1 MGLNRCVS
9 VSVVVVFRDVQ
20 RYMGAAI
27 ESLLAQTL
35 RDTELIL
42 VDDGSTDGSA
52 RVADE
57 YARRDPRIRVI
68 RTEPRGIPAARNSAL
83 GAAGCD
89 LVAVLDAD
97 DVAEP
102 GRLQAQV
109 AYMRAHPDCVA
120 LGTQALLIDADGDEI
135 GRSDQPL
142 THEAIDASLL
152 EGFGSALIQ
161 TSLMVRKA
169 ALDAVGGYREHLQV
183 SEDLDLFLRLAE
195 HGRLVNLPEVLVRVR
210 RHCES
215 ISAIGNQVEA
225 DNPRQAIVSEACRRR
240 GLPDR
245 RISSSIPRHPATKAE
260 WHAKWAVRACRNGY
274 VAAGRKHA
282 RKALRCNPLALWG
295 WRALLR
301 AYLGSPTYRDAGS
314 RSPLQR

>member
-1 MGLNRCVS
+1 MSLSRSVL
-9 VSVVVVFRDVQ
+9 VSVVIPFRNAQ
-20 RYMGAAI
+20 RYVGAAV
-27 ESLLAQTL
+27 ESILAQTSG
-35 RDTELIL
+35 DFELIV
-42 VDDGSTDGSA
+42 VDDGSTDGSPD
-52 RVADE
+52 VL
-57 YARRDPRIRVI
+57 RRYETTDRRMRTI
-68 RTEPRGIPAARNSAL
+68 RTAHRGISAARNTAL
-83 GAAGCD
+83 QASRAE
-89 LVAVLDAD
+89 LVANLDGD

-109 AYMRAHPDCVA
+109 AYTRAHPDCVA